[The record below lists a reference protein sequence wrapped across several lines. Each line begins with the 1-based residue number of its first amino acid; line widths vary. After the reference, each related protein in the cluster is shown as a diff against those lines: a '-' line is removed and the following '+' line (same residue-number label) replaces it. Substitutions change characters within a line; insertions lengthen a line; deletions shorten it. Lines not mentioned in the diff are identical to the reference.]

1 MDEQEI
7 SVNIDNNIQKVSIE
21 EQTSDVDKEETLEVI
36 NVEEEPPINIETD
49 YAFEALGE
57 QNEQLNHSLLNGRE
71 SADQHPIEAITGL
84 KSKLDNIESLKHIYS
99 DGTNLAQYHL
109 WHDGNPDDE
118 NRVGYFVSLAKGTD
132 HIQKGGDDI
141 FGVTVSTAGF
151 IGGQNEPTCDNTYGL
166 VAIVGSVKVRR
177 ESDVVAGDYIIPNLS
192 GYAKRITINRQQ
204 AIENIDKTIAEIDS
218 QLESIGNRI
227 QALKDKDSLTSTEE
241 ELLQV
246 LENNQTVLTE
256 KRVELVRQKEETSKV
271 YGYPVTS
278 IEDDNGTLYAT
289 INLVPQISVL
299 NDFQKDMI
307 NMDKRLTSDEYN
319 ITVSISRA
327 NQAYEFAVNNADIG
341 QKVDNA
347 IDKANSAVDSV
358 QGAIDAADRASE
370 AATKAMSAV
379 TNAEEVNAALQASIK
394 NAQDN
399 ANNAVESIDNLK
411 DVLTPIK
418 KWVDPISG
426 NTGAEYFV
434 DYINN
439 GLATKTEI
447 STVETLVDEAQT
459 AITKN
464 AREINSLVSSTTKY
478 SVGQYSQTYGLS
490 ATEASNMIPDGVVY
504 VPTETHKETIVV
516 SEESSVTVNFYAWHS
531 YTWSGTEWV
540 KDSEGENVISNGSEV
555 PSGTDISTYWYS
567 GNGVN
572 PIISNDIEYPSQTLY
587 RWMNG
592 INTVEPEWVAVAILD
607 DNTLSRAVSLIQ
619 QTDREIR
626 LQVSDAT
633 SAASIVAAVNEAGS
647 EVSISADKI
656 NFTGK
661 IFDLKA
667 NNISLKS
674 SNMILDNNG
683 LIFGAGP
690 YSGIRNQNKYIGT
703 SLIDSSVT
711 PYVVF
716 YAGMPQ
722 VIYSAGTNPLNISRL
737 TSIDRVNFY
746 ILEDGSLYANAA
758 KISGEINTTSGTIG
772 GFTIGSNRIY
782 VDGSEEAGLRF
793 LTIQFPTVSNKDIL
807 PEISI
812 RNSAAGKK
820 VAMLDYGVLQL
831 NTLKS
836 SDGSRIHIGDRQYLE
851 YSDTNIFCYY
861 YNSSL
866 GINDFQC
873 RAGFDE
879 NEFIVEYV
887 KLNTDTTASGNS
899 LFDVGRNSIY
909 MYASRGDLSGTWY
922 GTSNVSITSDQNKKN
937 SIVTMEDSYDTFFD
951 ALSPVKYK
959 YNDGTSDRFHIG
971 YIAQS
976 VGSALETAGLTTQDF
991 AGIVI
996 DNNEETGE
1004 QDWYLRYGEFV
1015 ALNTWQIQKLK
1026 ARVTELEHIITD
1038 LKEKIYE
1045 TDGN

>member
-21 EQTSDVDKEETLEVI
+21 EQTSDVDKEETLEII

-84 KSKLDNIESLKHIYS
+84 KSKLDDIESLKHIYS

-151 IGGQNEPTCDNTYGL
+151 IGGQNKPACDNTYGL

-289 INLVPQISVL
+289 INLVPQIAVL

-399 ANNAVESIDNLK
+399 ANNAVESINNLK
-411 DVLTPIK
+411 DVLTPITT
-418 KWVDPISG
+418 WVDPISA

-504 VPTETHKETIVV
+504 VPTETHQETIVV
-516 SEESSVTVNFYAWHS
+516 SEESSVAINFYAWHS
-531 YTWSGTEWV
+531 YTWNGTEWV

-567 GNGVN
+567 GNGVD
-572 PIISNDIEYPSQTLY
+572 PIVSNEIEYPSQTLY

-592 INTVEPEWVAVAILD
+592 INTVKPEWVAVAILD
-607 DNTLSRAVSLIQ
+607 DNTLSRAISLIQ

-661 IFDLKA
+661 IFDLA
-667 NNISLKS
+667 TDNISLS
-674 SNMILDNNG
+674 ANSMLLNNKG
-683 LIFGAGP
+683 LTFGTGP
-690 YSGIRNQNKYIGT
+690 YSGIRNHDKFIGT
-703 SLIDSSVT
+703 SLVESDSTS
-711 PYVVF
+711 YVVF

-722 VIYSAGTNPLNISRL
+722 NTYTLNTSPLNISNRIGSG
-737 TSIDRVNFY
+737 TVNFY

-758 KISGEINTTSGTIG
+758 KISGEINATSGTIG
-772 GFTIGSNRIY
+772 GFIIGDGISYNKTNSSGIIVNMLLDAEKLTYYTPSSETHTI
-782 VDGSEEAGLRF
+782 VEAGKVQSYNGSFDRLVSPKNSI
-793 LTIQFPTVSNKDIL
+793 IQIGESCKVS
-807 PEISI
+807 
-812 RNSAAGKK
+812 
-820 VAMLDYGVLQL
+820 Y
-831 NTLKS
+831 S
-836 SDGSRIHIGDRQYLE
+836 STQ
-851 YSDTNIFCYY
+851 TFFKY
-861 YNSSL
+861 YNSNMSASDYHCE
-866 GINDFQC
+866 I
-873 RAGFDE
+873 GFLN
-879 NEFIVEYV
+879 NEFYIDWINSSGDY
-887 KLNTDTTASGNS
+887 LSGNEFGFGKEYTYFKS
-899 LFDVGRNSIY
+899 SSGHLE
-909 MYASRGDLSGTWY
+909 GTWY
-922 GTSNVSITSDQNKKN
+922 GTSSVSITSDQNKKN
-937 SIVTMEDSYDTFFD
+937 SIVTMEDSYDIFFD
-951 ALSPVKYK
+951 ALSPIKYK

-976 VGSALETAGLTTQDF
+976 VDSALETAGLTTQDF
-991 AGIVI
+991 AGLVI